1 MATNRIPCTFSLLT
15 EGRKYTGQHRKY
27 LIENAREI
35 CYSPA
40 TRERIKLREAL
51 GYYGHGRR
59 VLCKKMNL
67 QEVDVITLPDGT
79 QAMVSNVP
87 SNVTVKFDVAEDG
100 TVTHEQEILD
110 TETGKIVS
118 GLHASRVGGF
128 SWACPGEDGGRTAT
142 TRLKGFSGFDYVL
155 QPGFAMN
162 RGYVLESAQGIRD
175 QVLESVSAVVGDD
188 VRAEQLVA
196 GWQFSYHSR
205 IHDLEDMVFE
215 SESEL
220 IEVREQYRNVQRELV
235 EAVSRKSRAEV
246 ELENFKK
253 NFKGVLES
261 VRENF
266 PFFIPEAVMHEMM
279 NGDLTR
285 AKAIFESASE
295 FDFTSLP
302 VREATRKSERIV
314 LAEGRQI
321 EKPDFGSAGYG
332 FTLKV

>member
-1 MATNRIPCTFSLLT
+1 MAKNLIPCSFSLLS

-59 VLCKKMNL
+59 VLCNKMNL

-87 SNVTVKFDVAEDG
+87 SNVTTRFDVAEDG

-128 SWACPGEDGGRTAT
+128 SWACPGEDGGRTST

-155 QPGFAMN
+155 QPGFAQN
-162 RGYVLESAQGIRD
+162 RGYVLESAIGLRD
-175 QVLESVSAVVGDD
+175 KVLESVAAVVKDD
-188 VRAEQLVA
+188 KKAEQLAA
-196 GWQFSYHSR
+196 GWQFSYQAR
-205 IHDLEDMVFE
+205 IGELEDMIFE

-220 IEVREQYRNVQRELV
+220 VDLRDQYRGIQRELV
-235 EAVSRKSRAEV
+235 DAIANKSKAEA
-246 ELENFKK
+246 ELENFKH
-253 NFKGVLES
+253 NFEGVLES
-261 VRENF
+261 IRDSF
-266 PFFIPEAVMHEMM
+266 PFFIPENVMQDMM
-279 NGDLTR
+279 NGDFTR

-295 FDFTSLP
+295 FNFASVP
-302 VREATRKSERIV
+302 VRGRKNKTEPVIMQDN
-314 LAEGRQI
+314 AQI
-321 EKPDFGSAGYG
+321 EPPEYGSAGYG
-332 FTLKV
+332 FTLKI